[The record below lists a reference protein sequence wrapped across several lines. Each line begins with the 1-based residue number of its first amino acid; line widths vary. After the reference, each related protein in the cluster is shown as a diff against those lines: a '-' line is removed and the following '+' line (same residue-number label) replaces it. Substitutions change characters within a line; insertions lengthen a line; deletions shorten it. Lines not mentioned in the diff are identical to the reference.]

1 MPQES
6 NFYEHQIP
14 GSATESLKSGA
25 LLRGSHRGISGMVHE
40 RKKVNIKSQ
49 ISKFHFF
56 FQYKQA
62 GYSFNLL
69 LRQKECLKRAKS

>member
-25 LLRGSHRGISGMVHE
+25 LLRESHRGISGMVHE

-56 FQYKQA
+56 FNISKLGTPLICSYARK
-62 GYSFNLL
+62 NV
-69 LRQKECLKRAKS
+69 